1 MSGVVE
7 IGFEFLSQLA
17 GDHVLGAEVDNLA
30 QVVRL
35 RIRGPRTQNPDPV
48 GIAPSVSERW
58 LEMPGPFIVIQ
69 GPGGFNAAPLLA
81 FKRDV
86 RGET

>member
-1 MSGVVE
+1 MSSVVE

-35 RIRGPRTQNPDPV
+35 RIRGPHTQNPDPV
-48 GIAPSVSERW
+48 GVAPSVSQRW
-58 LEMPGPFIVIQ
+58 LEMPGPFIVIT
-69 GPGGFNAAPLLA
+69 GPGGLHSAPLLA

-86 RGET
+86 RSES